1 MNIVY
6 YVQMLTILLHSSKT
20 MTPVG
25 ADRVVSS
32 PEFLDRA
39 KELQSY
45 MANLLPTQLEKVM
58 HISAPLAEQTAHL
71 TQQWAKTDVLTPA
84 VETFRGDI
92 YSGLRALE
100 WTDEERSFA
109 QEHLRIL
116 SGLYGILKP
125 YDGIAPYRL
134 EAGYRLGG
142 DYANLYRFWGERLA
156 ETLPKEGPI
165 VNVTSAEYEK
175 LIIPHIDPLRV
186 ITPKFLSRVNGSE
199 PKFVAVHAKI
209 ARGALARWLVQ
220 RGEDSAE
227 GIEEFTDLGYRF
239 RPELSLPEA
248 PVFVCEEFK
257 GIGLSQR
264 LI

>member
-1 MNIVY
+1 
-6 YVQMLTILLHSSKT
+6 MLTILLHSSKT

-25 ADRVVSS
+25 AEHVVSS
-32 PEFLDRA
+32 PEFLIQA
-39 KELQSY
+39 KELQTY
-45 MANLLPTQLEKVM
+45 MSGLLPSQLEKCM
-58 HISAPLAEQTAHL
+58 HISAPLAEQTAKL
-71 TQQWAKTDVLTPA
+71 NQEWAHTKVLTPA
-84 VETFRGDI
+84 AETFRGDI

-100 WTDEERSFA
+100 WTEAERAFA
-109 QEHLRIL
+109 QTHLRIL

-125 YDGIAPYRL
+125 FDGIAPYRL
-134 EAGYRLGG
+134 EAGYRFDGA
-142 DYANLYRFWGERLA
+142 YANLYTFWGKRLA
-156 ETLPKEGPI
+156 DSLPKEGPI

-175 LIIPHIDPLRV
+175 LVIPYLDRHRV

-209 ARGALARWLVQ
+209 ARGALARWLIQ

-227 GIEEFTDLGYRF
+227 GIEQFNDLGYRYH
-239 RPELSLPEA
+239 PELSLPEA
-248 PVFVCEEFK
+248 PVFVCDEFK